1 MRFTSLIPAILIAL
15 LPAPFLTGC
24 ASTRYQVLNALGEDP
39 KPLLKESM
47 NALRDS
53 LDAAA
58 GASNSAYDRLR
69 LMGQSKAT
77 IDAAIRESY
86 GDACKAL
93 QSALKDIKTDA
104 RNTEENALAT
114 FNNWGKGLDEIK
126 DPSLRAKSKANLDR
140 ARSAHTDLMAAL
152 VDGQAGLQNLSSTCA
167 DLGRFVDHNSAAQ
180 ATAEVQRKLPSIAT
194 QVDGCKKLVDAC
206 QRKIR
211 DLGQAL
217 DG

>member
-1 MRFTSLIPAILIAL
+1 MRFTSLIPAVLIAL

-53 LDAAA
+53 LESAA
-58 GASNSAYDRLR
+58 GASSSAYDRLR
-69 LMGQSKAT
+69 LMGDSKAT
-77 IDAAIRESY
+77 IDTAIRESY
-86 GDACKAL
+86 GDACKKL

-104 RNTEENALAT
+104 RNTEDNALAT
-114 FNNWGKGLDEIK
+114 FNNWGRALDDIK
-126 DPSLRAKSKANLDR
+126 DPGLRSKSKANLDR
-140 ARSAHTDLMAAL
+140 ARTTHTDLMAAL
-152 VDGQAGLQNLSSTCA
+152 VDGQAGLQNLSTACA
-167 DLGRFVDHNSAAQ
+167 DLGRFVEHNSAAQ
-180 ATAEVQRKLPSIAT
+180 ATAEIHRKLPAVSA
-194 QVDGCKKLVDAC
+194 QVDGCKKLVEAC
-206 QRKIR
+206 QRKIQ